1 MNNLKAIRKHI
12 KLTQA
17 ELGKMIGCTQG
28 NIGHYERGGQNLG
41 IEVAKKILAVAKE
54 HGLETSLEYLY
65 GTVNYKTVERDQ
77 NHKIELLFDAFG
89 GQHIM
94 VNGRSFITINYL
106 AQYIDNAGMRNLTNN
121 ILKLLEPV
129 SCAGEQHGN
138 G

>member
-12 KLTQA
+12 KLTQS
-17 ELGKMIGCTQG
+17 ELAKMIGCSPA
-28 NIGHYERGGQNLG
+28 NICHYENKDQPIS

-54 HGLETSLEYLY
+54 HGLEASLEYLY
-65 GTVNYKTVERDQ
+65 GTVNYKPVERDQ

-106 AQYIDNAGMRNLTNN
+106 AQYIDNAGMRSLSSK
-121 ILKLLEPV
+121 ILAFVKEDK
-129 SCAGEQHGN
+129 E
-138 G
+138 